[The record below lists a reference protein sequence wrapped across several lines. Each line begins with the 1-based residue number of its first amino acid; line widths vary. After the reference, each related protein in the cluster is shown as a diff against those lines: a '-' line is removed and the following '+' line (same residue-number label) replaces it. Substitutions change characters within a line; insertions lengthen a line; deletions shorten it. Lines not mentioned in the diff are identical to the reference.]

1 MCYSKMFK
9 YKKANETYQKGLE
22 LDKNNL
28 HILNNLG
35 NLKKDLD
42 QTEEAV
48 KIYKKNSF
56 NSTRCYIAV
65 IYNLAGLYNSM
76 GEIEK
81 SKVLFLKI
89 LKHNSKFTEA
99 DRIISE
105 TTKYEKNNQHFQK

>member
-1 MCYSKMFK
+1 M
-9 YKKANETYQKGLE
+9 
-22 LDKNNL
+22 
-28 HILNNLG
+28 
-35 NLKKDLD
+35 
-42 QTEEAV
+42 
-48 KIYKKNSF
+48 
-56 NSTRCYIAV
+56 AV

-105 TTKYEKNNQHFQK
+105 TTRYEKIINIFRK